1 METNVVYYEDCI
13 TNIPKRLPK
22 ESIDLIIAD
31 PPFGIKFT
39 GKGSQYNRKG
49 NLVVSGY
56 KEVSAQDYERFSK
69 AWIQAIFPVLKK
81 TGSAYIFSGWTNLKA
96 ILQAL
101 DEVGFITINH
111 IIWKYQFGV
120 FTKRKFVTSHYHIL
134 FVVKDKKKYFFN
146 KIEHYPEDVWE
157 IKREYLPGEKK
168 NSTKLPDKLV
178 EKILLY
184 SSKEGDVILDPF
196 LGNGTT
202 AAACL
207 KLKRRY
213 IGFEINPEAEE
224 IINARIAKACTVQMN
239 DL

>member
-1 METNVVYYEDCI
+1 MKTNVIYYEDCI
-13 TNIPKRLPK
+13 ENIPKRIPK
-22 ESIDLIIAD
+22 ESIDLVIAD

-39 GKGSQYNRKG
+39 GKGAQYNRKDE
-49 NLVVSGY
+49 LVVAGY
-56 KEVSAQDYERFSK
+56 QEVTARDYEAFSK
-69 AWIQAIFPVLKK
+69 AWIQAIFPVLKT
-81 TGSAYIFSGWTNLKA
+81 TGSAYIFSGWNNLKA
-96 ILQAL
+96 ILQAI
-101 DEVGFITINH
+101 DDVGFITINH

-120 FTKRKFVTSHYHIL
+120 FTKRKYVTSHYHIL
-134 FVVKDKKKYFFN
+134 FVVKNSKKYYFN

-184 SSKEGDVILDPF
+184 SSKEGDLVLDPF

-207 KLKRRY
+207 KLNRHY
-213 IGFEINPEAEE
+213 IGFEINQH
-224 IINARIAKACTVQMN
+224 AKEVIDTRLAKMKENC
-239 DL
+239 L